1 MSAPIRVTQEQ
12 YDRWVQFQKESK
24 ICTPSTSPKF
34 LTPEKEE
41 KIVQAWIKNKG
52 TVQATCREVK
62 SGATTVKKV
71 LRARGLL

>member
-1 MSAPIRVTQEQ
+1 MSAPIKVTQEQ
-12 YDRWVQFQKESK
+12 YKRWMEHLEGAGKCK
-24 ICTPSTSPKF
+24 AHTSCKF
-34 LTPEKEE
+34 MTPEKEE
-41 KIVQAWIKNKG
+41 RIVSAWIKNKG